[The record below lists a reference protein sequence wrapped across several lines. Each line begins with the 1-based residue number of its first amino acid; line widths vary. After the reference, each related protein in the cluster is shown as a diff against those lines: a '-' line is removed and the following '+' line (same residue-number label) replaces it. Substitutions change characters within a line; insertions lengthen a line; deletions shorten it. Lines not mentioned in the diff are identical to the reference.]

1 MKMYK
6 EHIEEFDYL
15 DLMAWDEDHEDKDED
30 EDDELEE
37 GEEQ

>member
-1 MKMYK
+1 MGMYK

-30 EDDELEE
+30 DDDESEE
-37 GEEQ
+37 DEE